1 MDEDRTVVVTRVRGE
16 MSGSPCFRGTR
27 VNVETLFVNLAAGMS
42 LAEILDAYPT
52 LDAED
57 CRTAIEQAGDL
68 LAAFAPWAEE

>member
-1 MDEDRTVVVTRVRGE
+1 MDKPVVVTRVRGR

-42 LAEILDAYPT
+42 LAEILAAFPT
-52 LDAED
+52 LDARD

-68 LAAFAPWAEE
+68 LAASAPWAEE